1 MMEYARGI
9 VVSVVAG
16 YYFVEHANKIYLC
29 RGRGKLR
36 LDNLSPMAGDIVLF
50 SPGKGDTG
58 SVEQVLPRRNFLLRP
73 AAANVDAVVI
83 VLAPQGPQ
91 PNLLTVDKLL
101 ALLVSMKLEA
111 ILCVNK
117 ADLDPQAARLLAGIY
132 RNAGFASIIC
142 SALTGHGMDEL
153 SQMLGRRTVVLA
165 GQSGVGKSHI
175 SSQISLGQLELPV
188 QVGKLSAKIG
198 RGKHTTRQVSLLPL
212 AGGGK
217 VADTPGF
224 SVFELEMESHDL
236 HRYYPE
242 FLNSGQCKFAPCFHI
257 HEPDCAVKAR
267 LQQGEIN
274 PIRYE
279 NYVKIYTELQEREA
293 NRY

>member
-1 MMEYARGI
+1 MEFARGI

-16 YYFVEHANKIYLC
+16 YYFVEHANKIFLC

-36 LDNLSPMAGDIVLF
+36 LDNLAPMAGDIVLF
-50 SPGKGDTG
+50 SPGKEDTG
-58 SVEQVLPRRNFLLRP
+58 TVEQVLPRRNFLLRP
-73 AAANVDAVVI
+73 AVANVDAVVI
-83 VLAPQGPQ
+83 VLAPQQPG
-91 PNLLTVDKLL
+91 PNLLMVDKLL
-101 ALLVSMKLEA
+101 SLLVSMQLEA
-111 ILCVNK
+111 LLCINK
-117 ADLDPQAARLLAGIY
+117 ADLDPRGARELAEIY
-132 RNAGFASIIC
+132 KDAGFTCLIC
-142 SALTGHGMDEL
+142 SALTGQGISDL
-153 SQMLGRRTVVLA
+153 SQMLGQRTIVLA

-175 SSQISLGQLELPV
+175 SSRVALGQLELPV
-188 QVGKLSAKIG
+188 QIGKLSAKIG

-224 SVFELEMESHDL
+224 SIFELEMDSWNL

-242 FLNSGQCKFAPCFHI
+242 FTNSNPCRFSPCFHI
-257 HEPDCAVKAR
+257 HEPDCAIKAR
-267 LQQGEIN
+267 LHQGEIS
-274 PIRYE
+274 PSRYE